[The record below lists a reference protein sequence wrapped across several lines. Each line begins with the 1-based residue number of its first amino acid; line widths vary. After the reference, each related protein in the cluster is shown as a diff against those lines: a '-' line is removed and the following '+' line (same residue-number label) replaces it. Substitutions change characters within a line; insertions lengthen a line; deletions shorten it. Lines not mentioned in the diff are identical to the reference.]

1 MRNFLLAGILLAGLT
16 SNSFAQDRNWR
27 LQYDSC
33 IINYNNGKIDLA
45 QQWLESAL
53 SDYKIQGKDSTEYF
67 SMVNLL
73 ARCYLK
79 TGKNTEA
86 EDLFKKD
93 IEYFKNNQSD
103 VS

>member
-1 MRNFLLAGILLAGLT
+1 MKNILLTLAL
-16 SNSFAQDRNWR
+16 SFLFINSLFAQQDRNWR

-33 IINYNNGKIDLA
+33 ISNYNNGKVAQA
-45 QQWLESAL
+45 QQWLESAVA
-53 SDYKIQGKDSTEYF
+53 DYKMKGTDSTEYF

-86 EDLFKKD
+86 EELFKKD
-93 IEYFKNNQSD
+93 IDYFKNN
-103 VS
+103 